1 MDETKLTAALPNLDV
16 QILHRALPDQSGE
29 AISIT
34 LTATP
39 SFDAAAAALLPPLA
53 TTFLPGAFLSGGSIP
68 LLPPFLA
75 QTGTA
80 GTGAEG
86 AASIAQ
92 LWLAP
97 ARLWMELAQR
107 AWAPWLAMAAL
118 RRVSDEP

>member
-16 QILHRALPDQSGE
+16 QILHRTLPDQRGE

-39 SFDAAAAALLPPLA
+39 SFDAAAAA
-53 TTFLPGAFLSGGSIP
+53 FLPGLAAGAFLPGGRGP
-68 LLPPFLA
+68 LALPFSPHAFFSQPA
-75 QTGTA
+75 A
-80 GTGAEG
+80 GGEG
-86 AASIAQ
+86 AAAAAAE

-97 ARLWMELAQR
+97 LRLWVEMTQR
-107 AWAPWLAMAAL
+107 AWAPWLALTAL

>member
-16 QILHRALPDQSGE
+16 QILHRTLPDQGGE

-39 SFDAAAAALLPPLA
+39 SFDAAAAAFLPGLA
-53 TTFLPGAFLSGGSIP
+53 AGAFLPGARGPLALPFPPHAFFPQAAAGG
-68 LLPPFLA
+68 
-75 QTGTA
+75 
-80 GTGAEG
+80 EG
-86 AASIAQ
+86 AGSAAE

-97 ARLWMELAQR
+97 LRLWMELTQR
-107 AWAPWLAMAAL
+107 AWAPWLAMTAL